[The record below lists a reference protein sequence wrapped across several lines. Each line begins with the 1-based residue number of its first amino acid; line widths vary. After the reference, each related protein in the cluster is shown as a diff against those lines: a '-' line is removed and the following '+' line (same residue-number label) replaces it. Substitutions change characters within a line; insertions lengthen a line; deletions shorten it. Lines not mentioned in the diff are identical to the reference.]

1 MEEKS
6 FFQIYKETMTINYSN
21 FEGRARRRE
30 YWGFVLINIL
40 VYMGLGFVLGFLAV
54 SKVDALLYIGIGIIG
69 VYLLATFIPSLAIAI
84 RRLHDT
90 NKSGWFYLIVL
101 IPYIGS
107 FVLLIFF
114 CIEGTRG
121 PNNYGL
127 DPKDPIT
134 NEIEE
139 IGQEIL

>member
-1 MEEKS
+1 MEEKN
-6 FFQIYKETMTINYSN
+6 FIQIYKETMTINFSN

-30 YWGFVLINIL
+30 YWGFALINLLVLVGLAFIL
-40 VYMGLGFVLGFLAV
+40 GIFAV
-54 SKVDALLYIGIGIIG
+54 AKVDALFYVGIGIIG
-69 VYLLATFIPSLAIAI
+69 IYVLATIIPSIALSV

-90 NKSGWFYLIVL
+90 NKSGWFYLISF

-107 FVLLIFF
+107 FVLLVFF

-127 DPKDPIT
+127 DPKDSIT